1 MKSGERQALDI
12 WRDINTRTIKADGP
26 DLSARQT
33 ALLLTVHLDEERYTV
48 RALAKRL
55 GLCKP
60 AVVRALDSLQA
71 MGLLRRVRDPNDK
84 RSVLIEPTLE
94 GSEKLSS
101 IAQILYNSFSSF
113 GENALDDYRPN
124 PIPNRQ
130 SHIQY
135 AAQ

>member
-1 MKSGERQALDI
+1 MESGERKALDI

-48 RALAKRL
+48 RELSKRL
-55 GLCKP
+55 GLGKP
-60 AVVRALDSLQA
+60 AIVRALDSLQA

-94 GSEKLSS
+94 GSEKLNS
-101 IAQILYNSFSSF
+101 IAQILYSSFSSLGDKAAKEF
-113 GENALDDYRPN
+113 EPVPLYQVSQQLN
-124 PIPNRQ
+124 
-130 SHIQY
+130 Y

>member
-71 MGLLRRVRDPNDK
+71 MGLLRRVRDPQDK
-84 RSVLIEPTLE
+84 RSVFIEPTLE
-94 GSEKLSS
+94 GSEKLIA
-101 IAQILYNSFSSF
+101 IAQIIHNSFSNLAYIH
-113 GENALDDYRPN
+113 ENDYPKALYFKGAE
-124 PIPNRQ
+124 Q
-130 SHIQY
+130 VHF